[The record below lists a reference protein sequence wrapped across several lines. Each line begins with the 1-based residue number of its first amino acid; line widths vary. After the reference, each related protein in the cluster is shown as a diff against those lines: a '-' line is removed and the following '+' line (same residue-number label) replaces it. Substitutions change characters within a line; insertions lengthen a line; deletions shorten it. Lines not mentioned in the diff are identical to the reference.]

1 MMEEKENISDELDLC
16 VASEATKLKTSK
28 KLPKKKRCVQ
38 KRGKNICTFISVPPF
53 LPTALLCLHFFD
65 GSRKRQTNIS
75 FPFLFLLSTHTGL
88 EWGGEGGKEEKEKA
102 SVILFLPHLSNGRSR
117 PKKWKVAIYFSKKNL
132 WLCKFSLYSFPF
144 SWNFQENFIC
154 TVDSHANPKKLL
166 PLRSANILISNRHL
180 FLLLL
185 LPSVFPSKSP
195 QAKQKG
201 EERERGQKRA
211 TLGTRFS
218 LPARRK
224 NFFCGE
230 RKRWVLSRGDY
241 RRRRRKSDAFFVAST
256 FPSPLEKRPIAAA
269 KDSEKGGKEED
280 GFFKARLLH
289 FRLFKRK
296 NFPNG
301 KTKFLTFPSFFGSD
315 HSSSLWCKT
324 RRPIPRK
331 LPMRKK
337 KRWAM
342 ADNNRPLWHP
352 IRRERHLG
360 SGVFWVGVIIAS
372 PIRDHP
378 PKWISQ
384 WAMAVFLIYS
394 PIQSNCLM
402 FVSAALI
409 GREEGLGPSLALSSS
424 LLLMHQAVYTNYLR
438 NIFPQGKVGW

>member
-224 NFFCGE
+224 KTFLWGE
-230 RKRWVLSRGDY
+230 EALSLEQ
-241 RRRRRKSDAFFVAST
+241 RRLQTTTTKIRCIFRRLYFSFSSR
-256 FPSPLEKRPIAAA
+256 EK
-269 KDSEKGGKEED
+269 
-280 GFFKARLLH
+280 
-289 FRLFKRK
+289 
-296 NFPNG
+296 
-301 KTKFLTFPSFFGSD
+301 T
-315 HSSSLWCKT
+315 HSSSQGL
-324 RRPIPRK
+324 
-331 LPMRKK
+331 
-337 KRWAM
+337 
-342 ADNNRPLWHP
+342 
-352 IRRERHLG
+352 RERRKRRG
-360 SGVFWVGVIIAS
+360 WVLQGAFTAF
-372 PIRDHP
+372 P
-378 PKWISQ
+378 P
-384 WAMAVFLIYS
+384 L
-394 PIQSNCLM
+394 
-402 FVSAALI
+402 
-409 GREEGLGPSLALSSS
+409 
-424 LLLMHQAVYTNYLR
+424 
-438 NIFPQGKVGW
+438 